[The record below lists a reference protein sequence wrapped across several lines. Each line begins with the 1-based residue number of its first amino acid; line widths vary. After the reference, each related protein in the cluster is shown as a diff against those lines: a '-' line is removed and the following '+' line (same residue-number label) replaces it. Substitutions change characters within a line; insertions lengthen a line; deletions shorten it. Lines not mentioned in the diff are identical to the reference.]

1 MVTIVKINLRQKSLL
16 WNVDKCYIF
25 ILWNYHDIQFFFF
38 LWKENKF
45 QGKDDTILLMFGFE
59 CLTGQKYATE
69 KYAGTKKRGI

>member
-1 MVTIVKINLRQKSLL
+1 MLHFHIVELS
-16 WNVDKCYIF
+16 WHSV
-25 ILWNYHDIQFFFF
+25 FFF